1 MRHRAKILTLTVHLK
16 THRAT
21 RRDRRAPSDRAGSAC
36 SAANSYTRSEERG
49 FRTPLLN
56 ATRRLFWLLSAVALI
71 LVAAVPGSKA
81 ASKDLAPGDAPQ
93 HDGLFFSPGTC
104 EQGPEF
110 CALTIPRAWVPAEI
124 DLVSAALDEIAAS
137 DLGRQIIQRA
147 GRNGFHTLR
156 RFAHAAQ
163 LNAQGRYDSAPT
175 IVASTHTDDSHSMR
189 TIDLTD
195 RFFERK
201 SARDHF
207 SGEPGYLLT
216 TEILAHELVH
226 AMDLGQ
232 QYSGT
237 AEFGRVARLGM
248 PIAREREADQINLE
262 REQLNADGRYEASW
276 QVSRAFGVLTMR
288 GRLPSVQALDSYREA
303 FAEFGAHMI
312 LDPNALRRFEPRL
325 ILYFERAVS
334 DAPRVN

>member
-1 MRHRAKILTLTVHLK
+1 MRHPI
-16 THRAT
+16 
-21 RRDRRAPSDRAGSAC
+21 APARPGN
-36 SAANSYTRSEERG
+36 AA
-49 FRTPLLN
+49 
-56 ATRRLFWLLSAVALI
+56 RRLFWLLSAGALI
-71 LVAAVPGSKA
+71 FIAAGPGSKA
-81 ASKDLAPGDAPQ
+81 ASEDLARDAPQ
-93 HDGLFFSPGTC
+93 HDGLLFSPGTC

-110 CALTIPRAWVPAEI
+110 CALTIPRAWSPTEI
-124 DLVSAALDEIAAS
+124 DLISAALDEIAAS
-137 DLGRQIIQRA
+137 DLGRRIIERA
-147 GRNGFHTLR
+147 GQNGFRTIR

-163 LNAQGRYDSAPT
+163 LNAQGQYDSEPT
-175 IVASTHTDDSHSMR
+175 IVASTHTDDRHSLR

-195 RFFERK
+195 RFFERE

-226 AMDLGQ
+226 AMDLDQ
-232 QYSGT
+232 QYSRT

-248 PIAREREADQINLE
+248 PIAREQEADRVNIE

-276 QVSRAFGVLTMR
+276 QMSRAFGVVTMR

-303 FAEFGAHMI
+303 FAEFGAHLV

-325 ILYFERAVS
+325 ILFFERAVS
-334 DAPRVN
+334 DAPRVK

>member
-1 MRHRAKILTLTVHLK
+1 MRLTVA
-16 THRAT
+16 RARPGNT
-21 RRDRRAPSDRAGSAC
+21 ARWLSC
-36 SAANSYTRSEERG
+36 
-49 FRTPLLN
+49 
-56 ATRRLFWLLSAVALI
+56 LLSAGALI
-71 LVAAVPGSKA
+71 LVAAVPGGKA
-81 ASKDLAPGDAPQ
+81 ASEDLAPRDTPQ

-110 CALTIPRAWVPAEI
+110 CARTIPRAWAPTEI

-137 DLGRQIIQRA
+137 DLGRRIIERA
-147 GRNGFHTLR
+147 GQNGFRTLR

-163 LNAQGRYDSAPT
+163 LNAQGRYDTQPT
-175 IVASTHTDDSHSMR
+175 IVASTHTDDGHSMR

-195 RFFERK
+195 TFFERK
-201 SARDHF
+201 FARDHF

-216 TEILAHELVH
+216 PEILAHELVH

-248 PIAREREADQINLE
+248 PVAREREADRVNLE
-262 REQLNADGRYEASW
+262 REQLNGEGRYEESW

-288 GRLPSVQALDSYREA
+288 GRLPSVQALDNYREA
-303 FAEFGAHMI
+303 FAEFGAHLV
-312 LDPNALRRFEPRL
+312 LDPNAHRRFEPRL
-325 ILYFERAVS
+325 ILFFERAISV
-334 DAPRVN
+334 AP

>member
-1 MRHRAKILTLTVHLK
+1 VCQIDVPASMK
-16 THRAT
+16 
-21 RRDRRAPSDRAGSAC
+21 RRISWWLAAG
-36 SAANSYTRSEERG
+36 
-49 FRTPLLN
+49 
-56 ATRRLFWLLSAVALI
+56 ALI

-81 ASKDLAPGDAPQ
+81 ASEDLARNAPQ
-93 HDGLFFSPGTC
+93 HDGMFFSSGTC

-110 CALTIPRAWVPAEI
+110 CALTIPRAWSPTEI
-124 DLVSAALDEIAAS
+124 DLISAALDQIAAS
-137 DLGRQIIQRA
+137 DLGRRIIERA
-147 GRNGFHTLR
+147 SQNGFRTLR

-163 LNAQGRYDSAPT
+163 LNAQGRYDSQPT
-175 IVASTHTDDSHSMR
+175 IAASTHTDDRHSLR

-195 RFFERK
+195 RFFERE

-207 SGEPGYLLT
+207 SGDPGYLLT

-232 QYSGT
+232 QYSRT

-248 PIAREREADQINLE
+248 PIAREQEADRVNLE
-262 REQLNADGRYEASW
+262 RERLNEDGRYEDSW

-288 GRLPSVQALDSYREA
+288 GRMPSVQTLDNYREA
-303 FAEFGAHMI
+303 FAEFGAHLV

-325 ILYFERAVS
+325 ILFFERAVS
-334 DAPRVN
+334 DAQPAK

>member
-1 MRHRAKILTLTVHLK
+1 MRLPIARA
-16 THRAT
+16 R
-21 RRDRRAPSDRAGSAC
+21 PGN
-36 SAANSYTRSEERG
+36 AA
-49 FRTPLLN
+49 
-56 ATRRLFWLLSAVALI
+56 RRLSWLLSAGALI

-81 ASKDLAPGDAPQ
+81 ASEELARDDAPQ

-104 EQGPEF
+104 EQGPEL
-110 CALTIPRAWVPAEI
+110 CALTIPRAWAPTEI
-124 DLVSAALDEIAAS
+124 ALVSGALDEIAAS
-137 DLGRQIIQRA
+137 DVGRRIIKRA
-147 GRNGFHTLR
+147 GQNGFRTIR

-163 LNAQGRYDSAPT
+163 LNAQGRYDIQPT
-175 IVASTHTDDSHSMR
+175 IVASTHTDDRHSLR

-195 RFFERK
+195 RFFERE

-248 PIAREREADQINLE
+248 PIAREQEADRVNLE

-276 QVSRAFGVLTMR
+276 QVSRAFGVVTMR

-303 FAEFGAHMI
+303 FAEFGAHLV

-325 ILYFERAVS
+325 ILFFERAVS
-334 DAPRVN
+334 EAP